1 VDSSVSDLPLLE
13 VLRLGT
19 RPHKETWEL
28 QQELLEK
35 RAVGEISDTLIL
47 VEHESLITVGR
58 GGDLQAVQSADL
70 PVVEV
75 ERGGEATYHGP
86 GQVVAYPI
94 LALPEGQRDLH
105 RHLGNLEEVIIRV
118 LAEFDIT
125 GERKQG
131 LTGVWIG
138 EQKVASVGVAV
149 RQWVTWYGFA
159 LNVHT
164 DLEKFAEFQP
174 CGLDPKVMTRVAD
187 HVQLPPATILF
198 EVLIVKHM
206 LEVFGRR
213 LPDPPP
219 LDPGPEPGGT
229 CGSGPAGFPSLPII
243 P

>member
-1 VDSSVSDLPLLE
+1 VDSPASDLPLLE
-13 VLRLGT
+13 ILRLGIQ
-19 RPHKETWEL
+19 PHQKTWEL

-35 RAVGEISDTLIL
+35 RAGGEINDTLIL
-47 VEHESLITVGR
+47 VEHEAVITVGR
-58 GGDLQAVQSADL
+58 GGDLEAAQSAGL

-94 LALPEGQRDLH
+94 LALPEGKRDLH
-105 RHLGNLEEVIIRV
+105 IHLRNLEEVIICV
-118 LAEFDIT
+118 LAELDIV
-125 GERKQG
+125 GQRKGG

-149 RQWVTWYGFA
+149 RHWVTWYGFA

-164 DLEKFAEFQP
+164 DLTQFGGFRP

-187 HVQLPPATILF
+187 HADLAPATILL

-206 LEVFGRR
+206 QEVFGYR

-219 LDPGPEPGGT
+219 LDPGPEPTGG
-229 CGSGPAGFPSLPII
+229 CSGGPSRFPDLPII